1 MKIMNVSVVYDHTG
15 DHVLMC
21 LRKKDPYK
29 GKLNFVGGK
38 VEPGENYQ
46 DAAYRELEEETGITR
61 ADISLV
67 HLMDM
72 TYHTYGM
79 EIQVF
84 VGKLR
89 HAVSVFG
96 DENEL
101 LWLPAKGDFT
111 GSERFAGDWNI
122 AHIMETIRKD
132 LNTLLKY

>member
-1 MKIMNVSVVYDHTG
+1 MKRMNVSVVYDHTG
-15 DHVLMC
+15 ENVLMC
-21 LRKKDPYK
+21 LRRKDPYK

-38 VEPGENYQ
+38 VEPGENHQ

-61 ADISLV
+61 NDIFLV

-84 VGKLR
+84 VGKLK
-89 HAVSVFG
+89 HAFVVSG

-101 LWLPAKGDFT
+101 VWLPANGDFT
-111 GSERFAGDWNI
+111 GADRFAGDWNI
-122 AHIMETIRKD
+122 AHIMEIIRQD
-132 LNTLLKY
+132 IDNILKY